1 MGPILVSPMVVFSS
15 GIKTTVFGL
24 ISQSPHLKGNLTL
37 FLVFLLSR
45 IAYTS
50 FGGSVCGEAMSIE
63 ISIWVCTFIFLFLSK
78 DCKGLFGLDFTHFYV
93 SCVVQLFSTL

>member
-1 MGPILVSPMVVFSS
+1 MGLTLVSPMVVFSS
-15 GIKTTVFGL
+15 GIETTVFGL

-45 IAYTS
+45 IAYTY

-63 ISIWVCTFIFLFLSK
+63 KSIWVCTFFFLSK